1 MWEYPLTGPTA
12 SWAGTL
18 STAGGILFSGD
29 DDKHLIALDAG
40 TGKHLWHFN
49 VGQTVNASPI
59 TWARNGTQYVTIVAQ
74 TDVFTFGLFSPTQSS
89 VATEGV
95 H

>member
-1 MWEYPLTGPTA
+1 MTGPTA